1 MTQPGPSDYRGG
13 GSNAAGIAERA
24 ESAMDHT
31 MDQVREKAHDVGE
44 AARSA
49 AGDLGA
55 TIRQHPYTS
64 MMVAAGLAFAL
75 GALWKTGRRHPLSR
89 LEALRAQLPD
99 LPRPEEL
106 LKRWR

>member
-1 MTQPGPSDYRGG
+1 MTQPGPSDYRGS
-13 GSNAAGIAERA
+13 GSDAAGIAERA
-24 ESAMDHT
+24 ESVMDQT

-49 AGDLGA
+49 ADDLVA

-64 MMVAAGLAFAL
+64 MLVAAGLAFAL
-75 GALWKTGRRHPLSR
+75 GALWKTGRRRPLSR

-99 LPRPEEL
+99 LPRPEEF

>member
-1 MTQPGPSDYRGG
+1 MTQPGPSDYRGP
-13 GSNAAGIAERA
+13 NASGDAERA
-24 ESAMDHT
+24 ERVVDQT
-31 MDQVREKAHDVGE
+31 MDQVRETARDVGE
-44 AARSA
+44 AARGA
-49 AGDLGA
+49 AGDLAA

-75 GALWKTGRRHPLSR
+75 GALWKMGRRRPLSR

-99 LPRPEEL
+99 LSRTEEF

>member
-1 MTQPGPSDYRGG
+1 MAQPGPSDYRSS
-13 GSNAAGIAERA
+13 GSNAAVAAERG
-24 ESAMDHT
+24 ESVVNQT
-31 MDQVREKAHDVGE
+31 LDQVRETAQDVGD
-44 AARSA
+44 AAQSA
-49 AGDLGA
+49 MEDVGA

-75 GALWKTGRRHPLSR
+75 GALWKTGRRKPLSR

-106 LKRWR
+106 MRRWR